1 MTTVSDLPAVA
12 DCSATEC
19 TYNHDGCHAG
29 AITVASGA
37 ACATFFETG
46 TQGGLPK
53 VVATVGACQRTTC
66 LHNENAVCHAD
77 SVRIGPGAGA
87 GTANC
92 LTFTDKS

>member
-1 MTTVSDLPAVA
+1 MTTVSDLPHVV
-12 DCSATEC
+12 DCTVSDC

-29 AITVASGA
+29 AITVESGA
-37 ACATFFETG
+37 SCATFFDTG
-46 TQGGLPK
+46 GRGGLDK

-66 LHNENAVCHAD
+66 VHNQNAVCHAD
-77 SVRIGPGAGA
+77 GVRIGPGS